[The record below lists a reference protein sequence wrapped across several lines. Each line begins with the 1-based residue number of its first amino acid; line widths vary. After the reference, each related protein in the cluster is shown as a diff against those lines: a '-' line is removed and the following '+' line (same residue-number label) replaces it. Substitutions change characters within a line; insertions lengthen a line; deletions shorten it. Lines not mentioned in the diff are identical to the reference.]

1 MSTIHALYR
10 PSLALLTD
18 LYELTMGCGY
28 VKNGMQDEEAVFN
41 LFFRKLP
48 FEGGYAIACGLD
60 DALEVLGSFRFGEE
74 DLAYLATLRG
84 RDARPLFDDTFLRW
98 LGEMK
103 LELTVDAIPEGSLV
117 FPHEP
122 LLRVRGPIVQCQLV
136 ESVLLNVINFQTLV
150 ATKAARM
157 CQAAQGEPVIE
168 FGLRRAQ
175 GIDGAISASRAA
187 YVGGCVGTSNVL
199 AGKLLGIPVMGTH
212 AHSWVMCFESELE
225 AFEAYAR
232 AMPGNCIFL
241 VDTYDSLEGVRNAVR
256 VGQWLREQGQRLV
269 GIRLDS
275 GDLAWLSIQARR
287 LLDEAGFQ
295 DTVIVG
301 SNDLD
306 EQIIESLK
314 VQGARIGVWG
324 VGTRLVTGF
333 DDAALGGVYKIT
345 AIRRPGGAWEDR
357 IKLGERSIKTSVP
370 GILQVRRYRGE
381 DGVVMADAIYD
392 ERLGIEGSCTIIDPN
407 DPTRRKSIPA
417 GTPFE
422 ELLVPALREGK
433 RVLSTTPIAAVQERA
448 RRELESLHP
457 ATRRLVNPH
466 EYPVGLEQR
475 VFDRR
480 MELILSWKRA
490 VQQVAEGENE

>member
-1 MSTIHALYR
+1 
-10 PSLALLTD
+10 
-18 LYELTMGCGY
+18 
-28 VKNGMQDEEAVFN
+28 
-41 LFFRKLP
+41 
-48 FEGGYAIACGLD
+48 
-60 DALEVLGSFRFGEE
+60 
-74 DLAYLATLRG
+74 
-84 RDARPLFDDTFLRW
+84 
-98 LGEMK
+98 MK

-122 LLRVRGPIVQCQLV
+122 LLRVRGPIVHCQLV